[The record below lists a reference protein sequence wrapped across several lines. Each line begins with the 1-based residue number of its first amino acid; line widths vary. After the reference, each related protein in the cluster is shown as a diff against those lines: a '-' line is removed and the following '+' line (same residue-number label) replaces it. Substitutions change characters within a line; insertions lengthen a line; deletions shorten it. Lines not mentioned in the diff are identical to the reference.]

1 MGQETLAENLADLKT
16 PKLRHKLQDKQLY
29 VASEESCLLI
39 TKDQWAEVAGLQANQ
54 EEADT
59 RIILHAAHAAEEGY
73 SAVVVAA
80 EDTDMLLLCLAFS
93 ANVSCP
99 IFQKCG
105 TKNRVRYL
113 DITKLRQGLGEGIC
127 NALIGMH
134 AYTGCDTVSAFAGL
148 GKLGA
153 LKLLT
158 KSEHF
163 QDVFLELGQS
173 WELSTDLFKR
183 LQAFTCKLYS
193 ATATAEEINTA
204 RYQLFCARRGELES
218 SHYHHA
224 RTASSCML
232 CVPTTRLASGE
243 EVSSNILKFQAQLS
257 MDGPEMMR
265 VSSLWNGCGD
275 LQHLRQCCS
284 CCPVNAV
291 VNASSRSASA

>member
-1 MGQETLAENLADLKT
+1 MAQETLAENVAELKT

-29 VASEESCLLI
+29 VSSEETCLLI
-39 TKDQWAEVAGLQANQ
+39 TKDQWAEVAGLQSNQ

-59 RIILHAAHAAEEGY
+59 RIILHAVEEGY

-80 EDTDMLLLCLAFS
+80 EDTDVLLLCLAFS

-105 TKNRVRYL
+105 TKIRMRYL
-113 DITKLRQGLGEGIC
+113 EITKLRQGLGEGIC

-134 AYTGCDTVSAFAGL
+134 AYIGCDTVSAFAGP

-163 QDVFLELGQS
+163 QEVFLELGQS

-193 ATATAEEINTA
+193 ATATTEEINKA
-204 RYQLFCARRGELES
+204 RYQLFCAQRGELES
-218 SHYHHA
+218 SQKSQA
-224 RTASSCML
+224 TSS
-232 CVPTTRLASGE
+232 
-243 EVSSNILKFQAQLS
+243 SSKPS
-257 MDGPEMMR
+257 
-265 VSSLWNGCGD
+265 
-275 LQHLRQCCS
+275 
-284 CCPVNAV
+284 
-291 VNASSRSASA
+291 